1 MKDVMG
7 IITIPDNLESLH
19 DITNDRVVAAVPY
32 GGRYRLIDFIL
43 SNMVNS
49 GIQNVGIFIGHKS
62 RSLMDHLR
70 SGKDWDLHR
79 KRNGLFILPTDY
91 RNHAGNPSGDL
102 EYFYKHLDYFHGS
115 TEKYVLIAGSNA
127 VCNTTFDKAFK
138 FHINNHADITMLYS
152 DYPQPISVH
161 KTILETDSNNRVIDL
176 KVNPARKTSKKL
188 SMEMYIM
195 KKELLID
202 ITDTCISKGK
212 YDLTKHGII
221 NNLKTLNVYAYH
233 YPGYFGK
240 ISSLACYYKHNL
252 DLLKPEIWKELF
264 FNSGPIYT
272 KVKNE
277 PPTKYYETSTVENS
291 LIASGCIIEGIV
303 KNSILFRG
311 VTVAEG
317 STIKNCIILPRTE
330 IRNGVYIE
338 NIILDKNVCI
348 SADKTLIGDEKHPI
362 YIGKG
367 SIV

>member
-7 IITIPDNLESLH
+7 IITIPDNLKSLH
-19 DITNDRVVAAVPY
+19 DMTSDRVIAAVPY

-49 GIQNVGIFIGHKS
+49 GIQNVGLFIGHKS
-62 RSLMDHLR
+62 QSLMDHLR

-91 RNHAGNPSGDL
+91 NNHAGYPNGDL

-115 TEKYVLIAGSNA
+115 SENYVLIAGSNT

-138 FHINNHADITMLYS
+138 FHLDNNADITVLYS
-152 DYPQPISVH
+152 DYPQPVSVN
-161 KTILETDSNNRVIDL
+161 KSILETDSTNRVTDL

-202 ITDTCISKGK
+202 ITDTCISKGQ

-221 NNLKTLNVYAYH
+221 KNLKNLKIYAYL
-233 YPGYFGK
+233 YKGYFGK
-240 ISSLACYYKHNL
+240 ISSLASYYKHNF

-264 FNSGPIYT
+264 FNSGQIYT

-277 PPTKYYETSTVENS
+277 PPTKYCETSKVENS

-303 KNSILFRG
+303 ENSILFRG
-311 VTVAEG
+311 VRVERD
-317 STIKNCIILPRTE
+317 STIRNCIILPRTE
-330 IRNGVYIE
+330 IKNGAYIE
-338 NIILDKNVCI
+338 NVILDKNVCI
-348 SADKTLIGDEKHPI
+348 SDDKTLIGDNKHPI
-362 YIGKG
+362 YICKG